1 MVYVKETEA
10 SLEEVGRRLEAAAEK
25 QQFGVLAVHNL
36 RETMKKKGVD
46 LAFDCLV
53 YEVCNPEQA
62 KRALETDVSV
72 STLLPCRIS
81 VYRQGAAT
89 KIATFLPSALFVALE
104 AANLEPV
111 AREVERA
118 LVQMIDEAAG

>member
-1 MVYVKETEA
+1 VVYVKETEA